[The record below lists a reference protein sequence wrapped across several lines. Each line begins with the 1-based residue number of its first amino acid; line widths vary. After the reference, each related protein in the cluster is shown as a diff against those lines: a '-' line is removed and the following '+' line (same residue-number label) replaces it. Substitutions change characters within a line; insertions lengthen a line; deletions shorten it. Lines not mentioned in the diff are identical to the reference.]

1 MKLKN
6 LEKGLTKSL
15 DPAMFRIISIQM
27 SSRMTKPKKF
37 EPNAAWSCFRP
48 AAPLIRYCAFIP
60 RTGPPYAEA
69 VANHSKYSIE
79 LVAVI

>member
-1 MKLKN
+1 
-6 LEKGLTKSL
+6 
-15 DPAMFRIISIQM
+15 M

-69 VANHSKYSIE
+69 VANQSKHSIE